1 MDRLLVRPLVAV
13 VLGGITAFALFW
25 LMQFLVTVEG
35 ELSSSGGRLSVDYV
49 RLKRDNTPEL
59 KKREPPKRE
68 KPKQQPPPPEMNM
81 AKAMNPGD
89 AVGEIAPMIDTS
101 AELEKAT
108 TLGTGGGDQD
118 VVPLVR
124 VDPDYPPRARQR
136 GIEGYVD
143 IEFTISPVGTVQ
155 NPEVIGSEPSFTF
168 DRAALR
174 AVRKWKYNPKIEGGV
189 PIARPGVQ
197 VRIRFELGAGR

>member
-1 MDRLLVRPLVAV
+1 MAVRLVLVIS
-13 VLGGITAFALFW
+13 LGILTSFALFW
-25 LMQFLVTVEG
+25 VMQALVGVSG
-35 ELSSSGGRLSVDYV
+35 ELKEGGAALSVDYV
-49 RLKRDNTPEL
+49 RLKRDNTPET
-59 KKREPPKRE
+59 KKREPPKRA

-81 AKAMNPGD
+81 AKAMRPGD
-89 AVGEIAPMIDTS
+89 AVGEIIPMVDTGV
-101 AELEKAT
+101 ELEKAT
-108 TLGTGGGDQD
+108 SLGAGGSDRD

-143 IEFTISPVGTVQ
+143 IEFSISPVGTVQ
-155 NPEVIGSEPSFTF
+155 NPRVIGANPSFVF

-189 PIARPGVQ
+189 AVPRHGIQ
-197 VRIRFELGAGR
+197 VRLRFELGSNR

>member
-1 MDRLLVRPLVAV
+1 MMIPRYFVTVA
-13 VLGGITAFALFW
+13 LGALTAFGLFW
-25 LMQFLVTVEG
+25 VRQALINVEG
-35 ELSSSGGRLSVDYV
+35 ELKESGGRLSVDYV

-81 AKAMNPGD
+81 AKAMNPSD
-89 AVGEIAPMIDTS
+89 AVGEIVPMIDTG

-108 TLGTGGGDQD
+108 SLGAGGSDRD
-118 VVPLVR
+118 IVPLVR
-124 VDPDYPPRARQR
+124 VEPDYPPRARQR

-143 IEFTISPVGTVQ
+143 LEFSISPVGTVQ
-155 NPEVIGSEPSFTF
+155 NPKVIGAQPAIVF

-189 PIARPGVQ
+189 PVARHGVQ
-197 VRIRFELGAGR
+197 VRLRFELGSGR